1 LAAAWGALLN
11 GFTQWIQW
19 TYGITGSYG
28 LAIVI
33 VTLIIRGA
41 LWPLTQTQVRSMR
54 RMQELQPEVQRLQ
67 AKYKNDRERLN
78 QETMRLWRE
87 NHVNPASG
95 CLPMLLQLPILWA
108 IYRVLEQFPYPK
120 DASTQFL
127 WLKSLSV
134 ADPTLILPIVGGL
147 TTFWQTRISTM
158 QQNNP
163 QGQIMT
169 YIMPLF
175 IAYIFWRLPA
185 GVAVYW
191 VISNLVSVAQQYAVG
206 GPPRPR
212 GAAVGGGTG
221 ERDNQ
226 AGPNGGG
233 GGRGGA
239 PRARR

>member
-1 LAAAWGALLN
+1 LAAWTALLHA
-11 GFTQWIQW
+11 FTAWIQW
-19 TYGITGSYG
+19 TEGITGSYG
-28 LAIVI
+28 LAIII
-33 VTLIIRGA
+33 VTVIIRGA
-41 LWPLTQTQVRSMR
+41 LWPLTQAQVRSMR

-95 CLPMLLQLPILWA
+95 CLPMILQLPILWA
-108 IYRVLEQFPYPK
+108 IYRVLINFPYPHS
-120 DASTQFL
+120 ASTQFL

-134 ADPTLILPIVGGL
+134 QDPTFTLPILGGL
-147 TTFWQTRISTM
+147 TTFWQTRISTL

-163 QGQIMT
+163 QGQMMT

-191 VISNLVSVAQQYAVG
+191 VISNLFSVAQQYAVG

-212 GAAVGGGTG
+212 GSTLGGATG
-221 ERDNQ
+221 ERDDQ
-226 AGPNGGG
+226 ARPDGGR

-239 PRARR
+239 GRARR

>member
-1 LAAAWGALLN
+1 VAVWNALLS
-11 GFTQWIQW
+11 GFTAWIQW
-19 TYGITGSYG
+19 THGITGSYG

-33 VTLIIRGA
+33 VTIIIRGA

-67 AKYKNDRERLN
+67 AKYKNDREKLN
-78 QETMRLWRE
+78 QETMRLWRD
-87 NHVNPASG
+87 NHVNPTSG
-95 CLPMLLQLPILWA
+95 CLPMILQLPILWA
-108 IYRVLEQFPYPK
+108 IYDVLIHFNYVGPH
-120 DASTQFL
+120 SFL

-134 ADPTLILPIVGGL
+134 PDPTFVLPILGGL

-163 QGQIMT
+163 QGQILT

-191 VISNLVSVAQQYAVG
+191 VISNMFSVAQQYAVG

-212 GAAVGGGTG
+212 GAA
-221 ERDNQ
+221 
-226 AGPNGGG
+226 P
-233 GGRGGA
+233 GGA
-239 PRARR
+239 TR

>member
-1 LAAAWGALLN
+1 MAAWTALLN
-11 GFTQWIQW
+11 AFTAWIEW
-19 TYGITGSYG
+19 THGLVGSYG

-33 VTLIIRGA
+33 VTIIIRAA
-41 LWPLTQTQVRSMR
+41 LWPLTQAQVRSMR

-67 AKYKNDRERLN
+67 TKFKGDRERLN

-87 NHVNPASG
+87 NHVNPTSG
-95 CLPMLLQLPILWA
+95 CLPMILQLPILWA
-108 IYRVLEQFPYPK
+108 IYRVLEGFHYTGP
-120 DASTQFL
+120 TGFL

-134 ADPTLILPIVGGL
+134 QDPTFVLPIVGGL
-147 TTFWQTRISTM
+147 TTYWQTRISTV

-163 QGQIMT
+163 QGQMMT

-191 VISNLVSVAQQYAVG
+191 VISNLFSVAQQYAVG

-212 GAAVGGGTG
+212 GAT
-221 ERDNQ
+221 
-226 AGPNGGG
+226 P
-233 GGRGGA
+233 GGA
-239 PRARR
+239 TR